1 MLEGPSTGPLQLEGP
16 AVSAV
21 DAAMQQL
28 LAQQRPKSLLEQHQ
42 ERLQQER
49 KGDKGKGREK
59 DKDKDKDKGRSS
71 SKSKDKDKDKDKSSK
86 KDKKDR
92 DKEKGKGEKRK
103 AEEWASAHPW
113 RPFDRDKDMKQGG
126 SAKSAAKLL
135 NDGEAL
141 KGRFA
146 GAGAQ
151 SSFL

>member
-1 MLEGPSTGPLQLEGP
+1 MS
-16 AVSAV
+16 VV

-42 ERLQQER
+42 ERQAQAL
-49 KGDKGKGREK
+49 KGDKGKGR
-59 DKDKDKDKGRSS
+59 DKDKGRSS
-71 SKSKDKDKDKDKSSK
+71 SKSKDKDKDRDRDRDRDKSSK
-86 KDKKDR
+86 DR
-92 DKEKGKGEKRK
+92 KEKEKGKGEKRK

-113 RPFDRDKDMKQGG
+113 RPFDREKDMKQAG